1 MAPDSGDALLGT
13 RVTMPSRRVALAVAG
28 TLLFALVVLAIV
40 RADLFSIPAGTTE
53 IVRGL
58 LQDYGLLALF
68 AVFVIEG
75 AMLLY
80 FAPSESLVPAAVLVL
95 TDSPLDVAVV
105 VAVAVAGAT
114 LGQVALFL
122 LAKRGGREYLLEK
135 RWFNLGADRL
145 DRFDAWF
152 QRWGPLAVPASNTM
166 LFTRGMLTIP
176 AGLAEMDTRTFAVL
190 SALGTLSF
198 EVILAALTL
207 GVLNV
212 LG

>member
-1 MAPDSGDALLGT
+1 MASDSGDALFGT
-13 RVTMPSRRVALAVAG
+13 RFSTPSRRVALAVAG
-28 TLLFALVVLAIV
+28 TILFALVVLAIV

-95 TDSPLDVAVV
+95 TDSTLDVAVV
-105 VAVAVAGAT
+105 IAVAVAGAT

-135 RWFNLGADRL
+135 RWFNVGADRL

-198 EVILAALTL
+198 ELILAALTL